1 MKHLID
7 QLKAYKSRDNFPVD
21 DWEKRGLMP
30 SDDDVRQGMNLA
42 VSEFAEFLI
51 SQLSG
56 GITEPTELQE
66 KVQEYFNE
74 RDNDDFDTEEREYIV
89 DVQCELAQL
98 VGVNCGD
105 LLI

>member
-1 MKHLID
+1 MNDLIN
-7 QLKAYKSRDNFPVD
+7 QLKAYKSRDNFPID
-21 DWEKRGLMP
+21 DWEKRGLIS

-42 VSEFAEFLI
+42 VNEFADFLI
-51 SQLSG
+51 TQVSS
-56 GITEPTELQE
+56 GITEPADLQD
-66 KVQEYFNE
+66 KVQEYFDE

-98 VGVNCGD
+98 VGVNCRD

>member
-1 MKHLID
+1 MKDLID
-7 QLKAYKSRDNFPVD
+7 QLEAYKSRDNFPIG
-21 DWEKRGLMP
+21 DWGNRGLMP
-30 SDDDVRQGMNLA
+30 SDDDVRQGMNVA

-51 SQLSG
+51 TQLSG
-56 GITEPTELQE
+56 GVTEPADLQE
-66 KVQEYFNE
+66 KVQEYFDE

>member
-1 MKHLID
+1 MNDLID
-7 QLKAYKSRDNFPVD
+7 QLKAYKSRDNFLID

-42 VSEFAEFLI
+42 VSEFTEFLI
-51 SQLSG
+51 TQLSG
-56 GITEPTELQE
+56 GITEPAELQE
-66 KVQEYFNE
+66 KVQEYFDE

-89 DVQCELAQL
+89 DVQCEIAQL
-98 VGVNCGD
+98 IGVNCGD